1 MVLRG
6 ADFDYFVWEMAP
18 TFGKQN
24 NSDNHQLA
32 VKTMADNG
40 KYRQTNYIKMAFDAK
55 LRIPRIIGRHSVS
68 WFSTYKYG

>member
-40 KYRQTNYIKMAFDAK
+40 KYRQTK
-55 LRIPRIIGRHSVS
+55 L
-68 WFSTYKYG
+68 YKNGF